1 MDSTTEVAV
10 LTENT
15 SLDVMTVSVL
25 LTVIM
30 DEIVLIVS
38 VLLAVIM
45 YEVSHCITEENKIET
60 TL

>member
-10 LTENT
+10 LTEKT

-30 DEIVLIVS
+30 DE
-38 VLLAVIM
+38 
-45 YEVSHCITEENKIET
+45 VSHCISEEKEIEIII
-60 TL
+60 